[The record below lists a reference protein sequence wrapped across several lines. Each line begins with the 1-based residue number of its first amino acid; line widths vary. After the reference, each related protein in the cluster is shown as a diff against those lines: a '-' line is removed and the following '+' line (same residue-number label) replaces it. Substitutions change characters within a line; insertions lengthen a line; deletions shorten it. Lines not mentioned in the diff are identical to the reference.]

1 MRAAFQQP
9 VKRNILSIIFWALLT
24 YMILALAYWF
34 FALEKQNRQIELI
47 RLEQYAKQPGE
58 KATQIKEVA
67 RYANRKTVQYIAEGL
82 TFLALILLGAVFV
95 FRATRRQFR
104 LSEQQQNLMMA
115 ISHELKT
122 PIAITRLNLET
133 LQKRTLDEITRSKL
147 LGNSIIETDR
157 LNTLCSN
164 ILLAA
169 QFDSGLYRANRE
181 QLNLSNIVSAA
192 VNDCYNRF
200 IGVNIIFN
208 APAESLLAGEEW
220 LLHIL
225 INNLLENA
233 IKYSPPGKPIEVAI
247 TPSAAGIV
255 LTVADHGPGVEPSE
269 QKNIFKKF
277 YRTGTEWTRQKK
289 GTGLGLYLCKKIAE
303 SHEATISVSNL
314 PSGGSKFAV
323 TFIQPNES

>member
-1 MRAAFQQP
+1 MRAAFQRP

-47 RLEQYAKQPGE
+47 RLEQYEQQPGVQ
-58 KATQIKEVA
+58 AAQIREVT
-67 RYANRKTVQYIAEGL
+67 RYANRKTVQYMAEGL

-133 LQKRTLDEITRSKL
+133 LQKRTLDEITRTKL
-147 LGNSIIETDR
+147 LGNSLIETDR

-169 QFDSGLYRANRE
+169 QFDSGLYRASRE
-181 QLNLSNIVSAA
+181 QVNLSGIVSAA
-192 VNDCYNRF
+192 VEDCRNRF
-200 IGVNIIFN
+200 TGANIVSNIPPN
-208 APAESLLAGEEW
+208 CMIAGEEW
-220 LLHIL
+220 LLNIL

-233 IKYSPPGKPIEVAI
+233 IKYSPSGKPIEVDLAHSSPNI
-247 TPSAAGIV
+247 E
-255 LTVADHGPGVEPSE
+255 LTVTDHGPGVEASE

-303 SHEATISVSNL
+303 SHGATIGVSNI
-314 PSGGSKFAV
+314 PSGGSKFSV
-323 TFIQPNES
+323 TFIAAHAT

>member
-1 MRAAFQQP
+1 MRTAFQRP

-47 RLEQYAKQPGE
+47 RLEQFAKQPG
-58 KATQIKEVA
+58 ATAERIREVS
-67 RYANRKTVQYIAEGL
+67 RYANRKTVQYMAEGL
-82 TFLALILLGAVFV
+82 TFLAFILLGAVFV
-95 FRATRRQFR
+95 FRATRRQLR

-133 LQKRTLDEITRSKL
+133 LQKRILDESTRSKL
-147 LGNSIIETDR
+147 LGNSLIETDR

-181 QLNLSNIVSAA
+181 QVNLSKIVAAA
-192 VNDCYNRF
+192 VEDCRNRF
-200 IGVNIIFN
+200 SGVNIVVNVPPETII
-208 APAESLLAGEEW
+208 AGEEW
-220 LLHIL
+220 LLQIL

-233 IKYSPPGKPIEVAI
+233 IKYSPHGKPIEVSIGTA
-247 TPSAAGIV
+247 SLGIE
-255 LTVADHGPGVEPSE
+255 LSVADQGPGVEASE

-303 SHEATISVSNL
+303 SHSASISVSNIS
-314 PSGGSKFAV
+314 SGGSKFTV
-323 TFIQPNES
+323 TFIVVHES

>member
-58 KATQIKEVA
+58 KAVQIKEVA

-181 QLNLSNIVSAA
+181 QINLSNIVSAA

-200 IGVNIIFN
+200 SGVNIIFN
-208 APAESLLAGEEW
+208 APAECLLAGEEW

>member
-1 MRAAFQQP
+1 MRASFQRP
-9 VKRNILSIIFWALLT
+9 IKRNILSIIFWALLT

-34 FALEKQNRQIELI
+34 FALEKQNRQIEMI
-47 RLEQYAKQPGE
+47 RLEQYAKISGNQVG
-58 KATQIKEVA
+58 QIREVSS
-67 RYANRKTVQYIAEGL
+67 YANRKTVQYIAEGL
-82 TFLALILLGAVFV
+82 TFLAFILLGAVFV

-147 LGNSIIETDR
+147 LGNSLIETDR

-181 QLNLSNIVSAA
+181 QLSLSKIAAAA
-192 VNDCYNRF
+192 VDECNNRF
-200 IGVNIIFN
+200 NGVTIVLHATTDCII
-208 APAESLLAGEEW
+208 EGEEW

-233 IKYSPPGKPIEVAI
+233 VKYSPPGKPIEVNL
-247 TPSAAGIV
+247 TPALNGIE
-255 LTVADHGPGVEPSE
+255 LTISDHGPGVEVSE

-303 SHEATISVSNL
+303 SHGATIGVSNL
-314 PSGGSKFAV
+314 PSGGSKFTV
-323 TFIQPNES
+323 TFIAIHES